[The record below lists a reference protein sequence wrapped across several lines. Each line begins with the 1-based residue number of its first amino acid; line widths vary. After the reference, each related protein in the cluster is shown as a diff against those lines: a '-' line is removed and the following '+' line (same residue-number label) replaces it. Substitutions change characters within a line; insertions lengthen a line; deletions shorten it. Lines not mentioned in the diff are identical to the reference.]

1 MSSSVSPRQR
11 DIGEV
16 ASLRAEGVDRQ
27 PRSGFQRG
35 WQNRHASTCLPS
47 TLNSQPTL
55 NPSACGTSP
64 IRAPRGRGG
73 HCYVSTFNSTPLT
86 ENTPYRSNHRGGHC
100 YVSTAVSQTSQRVF
114 PISPTS
120 HTINPQLSTIDVF
133 PLKIHR
139 SASSLKIPFP
149 NKHKKS
155 GEPRLAA
162 FNISTTGINRLLLPC
177 EQSNQALC

>member
-1 MSSSVSPRQR
+1 MLIPFKPLRLRHLPYPRSARQR
-11 DIGEV
+11 RTI
-16 ASLRAEGVDRQ
+16 A
-27 PRSGFQRG
+27 
-35 WQNRHASTCLPS
+35 CLPNFS
-47 TLNSQPTL
+47 VFKLFPTSPFSQPL
-55 NPSACGTSP
+55 PATSP
-64 IRAPRGRGG
+64 NLAIQFLYLLCIY
-73 HCYVSTFNSTPLT
+73 HTFIEAHLIHT
-86 ENTPYRSNHRGGHC
+86 EAD
-100 YVSTAVSQTSQRVF
+100 TATFQPQSHKLHSVF
-114 PISPTS
+114 TNF
-120 HTINPQLSTIDVF
+120 TDLSTIDVF

>member
-1 MSSSVSPRQR
+1 MPNFSVFKLFPTSP
-11 DIGEV
+11 
-16 ASLRAEGVDRQ
+16 
-27 PRSGFQRG
+27 F
-35 WQNRHASTCLPS
+35 
-47 TLNSQPTL
+47 SQPLPATYP
-55 NPSACGTSP
+55 N
-64 IRAPRGRGG
+64 RAIQFLYLLRIY
-73 HCYVSTFNSTPLT
+73 HTFIEAHLIHT
-86 ENTPYRSNHRGGHC
+86 EANTATFQPQSHKLH
-100 YVSTAVSQTSQRVF
+100 SVF
-114 PISPTS
+114 ANSPTS

-133 PLKIHR
+133 SLKIHR